1 MPVTFVGF
9 DSAWTDNPTSPG
21 AICSVDYDDK
31 CFSGFKEPALVRFSQ
46 ALDFVHEIHGPGQLT
61 LVAIDQP
68 TIVPNQSSM
77 RPAERIAASAISWLG
92 GGVQPANRARVGMF
106 DDEAPI
112 WSFLRDLGATED
124 PERGRSADVGLY
136 VMEVFPALALPAFHE
151 DFCGRLRAPRYNPAR
166 RTFRKEDWVRVVQV
180 VAAESEKL
188 GCLFIAKWC
197 ASLRAIENP
206 RKSDQDKLDAV
217 ICLLIAIRWRLSPR
231 EQSVMIGDM
240 AQGYIIAPVVGQI
253 RDRLR
258 ARAALIRVALDGV
271 VPGRTTAEPTGNFAQ
286 TSPKTAK
293 SDPMRGL
300 KRR

>member
-21 AICSVDYDDK
+21 AICSIDYDDK

-46 ALDFVHEIHGPGQLT
+46 ALEFVREIHGPGQWT

-77 RPAERIAASAISWLG
+77 RPAERVAASVISWLG

-106 DDEAPI
+106 DDGAPI

-151 DFCGRLRAPRYNPAR
+151 DFCGRLLAPRYNPAR
-166 RTFRKEDWVRVVQV
+166 RTFRKEDWIRVVQV

-188 GCLFIAKWC
+188 GCSVVAEWC
-197 ASLRAIENP
+197 VSLKAVSSP
-206 RKSDQDKLDAV
+206 RKSDQDRLDAV
-217 ICLLIAIRWRLSPR
+217 ICLLIAIRWRQSSR
-231 EQSVMIGDM
+231 ERSVMIGDT
-240 AQGYIIAPVVGQI
+240 AQGYIVAPVTEQI
-253 RDRLR
+253 RERLK
-258 ARAALIRVALDGV
+258 AKAVLAGVALDGV
-271 VPGRTTAEPTGNFAQ
+271 TVRP
-286 TSPKTAK
+286 
-293 SDPMRGL
+293 
-300 KRR
+300 